1 MNKLPKGVETIKPND
16 SVLFQCLNVINAF
29 LISSFDTSRGD
40 IGEGENDSYN
50 VCHHL

>member
-29 LISSFDTSRGD
+29 LTSTLDTSRGD
-40 IGEGENDSYN
+40 IREGENDSYN